1 MHHPLKFFFSKKC
14 DSRPLE
20 GQKEVIK
27 SFVKQIIPVLDTR
40 RIEQFP
46 AINRFHVL
54 DKITLSRTEKILAV
68 KTPSFRTP
76 EGDAKEITTKCSLF
90 FSEVSCCKL

>member
-1 MHHPLKFFFSKKC
+1 MI
-14 DSRPLE
+14 DSRPVE

-54 DKITLSRTEKILAV
+54 DKIIPSRTEKILAL

-76 EGDAKEITTKCSLF
+76 EGGAKEITTKCSLL

>member
-1 MHHPLKFFFSKKC
+1 MI

-27 SFVKQIIPVLDTR
+27 SFVKQIVPVLDTR

-54 DKITLSRTEKILAV
+54 DKIIPSRTEKILAL

-90 FSEVSCCKL
+90 FFSEVSCCKL